1 MHHGMFRKNA
11 GWGVVIYQKN
21 DELQHVAFGYEK
33 AEDPFHAVAQALL
46 QTLKLHQAMHD
57 RQSDSVQV
65 FSDCKQLVQVVSN
78 NTMGDLPS

>member
-1 MHHGMFRKNA
+1 MGCSEKTRA
-11 GWGVVIYQKN
+11 GGVVIYQKN

-46 QTLKLHQAMHD
+46 QTLKLYQAMHD
-57 RQSDSVQV
+57 WQSDSVQV